1 MIRHL
6 VAWNYAEGF
15 TPEQNRSNAEI
26 MKKELENLK
35 GKIEGLISIEV
46 FIHPAGSSDADILL
60 DSLFESED
68 ALKAYNVHPEHVR
81 VGTNYVKPVVQNRKC
96 IDVFTE

>member
-15 TPEQNRSNAEI
+15 TAEQNRTNAEL

-35 GKIEGLISIEV
+35 GMIDGLVSIEV
-46 FIHPAGSSDADILL
+46 FIHPADSSDADILL
-60 DSLFESED
+60 DSLFESEE
-68 ALKAYNVHPEHVR
+68 ALKEYIVHPEHVR
-81 VGTNYVKPVVQNRKC
+81 VGTNYVKPVVRNRKC
-96 IDVFTE
+96 IDVFTV